1 MKDFMVRRR
10 IRKTLIE
17 SGPAYRS
24 VLEGL
29 ATNHGA
35 ENPLKL
41 ALGMMRFGEL
51 EKDGDR
57 RGARWGVPGF
67 MRPLGPKHT
76 RRRRA

>member
-10 IRKTLIE
+10 IRKTLMQ
-17 SGPAYRS
+17 SGPAFRS

-29 ATNHGA
+29 AANHGA

-41 ALGMMRFGEL
+41 ALGMMRSEL
-51 EKDGDR
+51 KKDGDR
-57 RGARWGVPGF
+57 HGARWGVPGF